1 MALSGAMVGIATALF
16 VLRNVEEDGSI
27 LMMFIFALAIAFV
40 SLYIH
45 LILHEAGHLIF
56 GLLSGYDFVS
66 FRIGSLILVKEE
78 GRYKFKR
85 YSLAGTGGQC
95 LMSPPDYND
104 GNYPY
109 VLYNLGGIIVNMILV

>member
-1 MALSGAMVGIATALF
+1 MKKLKNLFANIIMALSGAMVGIATALF

-56 GLLSGYDFVS
+56 GLLSGYDFGYAVWHFVS
-66 FRIGSLILVKEE
+66 RV
-78 GRYKFKR
+78 
-85 YSLAGTGGQC
+85 
-95 LMSPPDYND
+95 
-104 GNYPY
+104 
-109 VLYNLGGIIVNMILV
+109 